1 MENLGPFATQYHHL
15 RIAREF
21 AAVDQPRAMQHDQ
34 GQCVSRGT
42 LNVAA

>member
-1 MENLGPFATQYHHL
+1 MENLGPFATQYHYL

-21 AAVDQPRAMQHDQ
+21 AAVNQHRAMQHDQ